1 MRLAVVGAGA
11 TGGFLGGMLARAGH
25 DVTLIARGAHLEAM
39 RRRGLVVRG
48 AEGEFTVHPDCTDDL
63 GAVAGAEAAFL
74 AVKAHAVAPL
84 APRLGA
90 SLSPD
95 TALVTLQNGI
105 PWWYFQRHG
114 GPLEG
119 TRLET
124 VDPDG
129 AIERHLDPR
138 QVVGAV
144 VYAATSIA
152 EPGVIEHIE
161 GTRFTIGE
169 PDGSRSE
176 RCRAIAAALTGS
188 GLKCPVRTDIRK
200 EIWLKLIGNAVLN
213 PMSAL
218 TRASL
223 DALGAG
229 DPVVR
234 AAALAA
240 MEEAVR
246 VASAVGVELDLS
258 VEQRLQGAASVGGH
272 KTSMLQ
278 DVEAGRPLE
287 VEALVGAVVEIGR
300 LVGLELP
307 RLELLYACAR
317 LLDRGLRTP

>member
-1 MRLAVVGAGA
+1 MRLVVVGAGA
-11 TGGFLGGMLARAGH
+11 TGGFLGGFLARAGH
-25 DVTLIARGAHLEAM
+25 DVTLVARGAQLEAM
-39 RRRGLVVRG
+39 RRRGLVVRT
-48 AEGEFTVHPDCTDDL
+48 AEGAFTVRPRCTDDL
-63 GAVAGAEAAFL
+63 GAVGDADAAFL

-84 APRLGA
+84 APRLGK
-90 SLSPD
+90 SLGPD

-119 TRLET
+119 TRLEA

-129 AIERHLDPR
+129 AIERNLDAR
-138 QVVGAV
+138 HVVGAV
-144 VYAATSIA
+144 VYPATRIV
-152 EPGVIEHIE
+152 EPGVIEHVE

-176 RCRAIAAALTGS
+176 RCQAIADALVES

-213 PMSAL
+213 PLSAL

-223 DALGAG
+223 AALAA
-229 DPVVR
+229 DPGTR
-234 AAALAA
+234 AAALGA
-240 MEEAVR
+240 MGEAVG
-246 VASAVGVELDLS
+246 VAGAVGVELDLS
-258 VEQRLQGAASVGGH
+258 VEQRLEGAARVGEH
-272 KTSMLQ
+272 RTSMLQ

-287 VEALVGAVVEIGR
+287 VDALVGAVVEIGH

-307 RLELLYACAR
+307 RLETLYACVK
-317 LLDRGLRTP
+317 LLDRGLRGG